1 MLVKTEGVERL
12 TRDHKPND
20 PEEKKRVEGVGGQ
33 GVVRLPKS
41 FSKLFCTICTARV
54 SGEKMQLAK
63 NLADFNTIRRIS
75 R

>member
-33 GVVRLPKS
+33 GVVRLQKS
-41 FSKLFCTICTARV
+41 FSKLFCSNMYDLHNPSFGKKCSWPKT
-54 SGEKMQLAK
+54 
-63 NLADFNTIRRIS
+63 
-75 R
+75 